1 MGEACGGGG
10 GVNRAP
16 RILEAQAEFVGSYDP
31 DADARPARPN
41 RSQRPWPPT
50 QPADALEAACRAGF
64 DHFIRD
70 PDPARRDRRWAAL
83 SPKAKDARAKEFLV
97 QLTAYK
103 AAGGR

>member
-1 MGEACGGGG
+1 MTG
-10 GVNRAP
+10 
-16 RILEAQAEFVGSYDP
+16 RILEARRPLVSSFDP
-31 DADARPARPN
+31 DADARPARPR
-41 RSQRPWPPT
+41 RSEQQWPPV

-83 SPKAKDARAKEFLV
+83 SPKAKDTRAKEFLV